1 MSRVFTENKLQQ
13 ECVIWYTNTHCLKH
27 HNPRGLIMSIPNG
40 GSRDVREAMTMKLTG
55 LLKGASD
62 LILILPN
69 KKLIFVELK
78 LENGRQSIEQIDFE
92 NRVKE
97 LGYEYFLCRNL
108 EDFKKC
114 CTLVP

>member
-1 MSRVFTENKLQQ
+1 VRVLSESALQQ
-13 ECVIWYTNTHCLKH
+13 QCVVWFNNTYCLKH
-27 HNPRGLIMSIPNG
+27 HSPRGLIFSVPNG

-78 LENGRQSIEQIDFE
+78 LEKGVQSPEQKDFQERVE
-92 NRVKE
+92 N
-97 LGYEYFLCRNL
+97 LGYEYILCRNL

-114 CTLVP
+114 CTF

>member
-1 MSRVFTENKLQQ
+1 MKINTESFLQQ
-13 ECVIWYTNTHCLKH
+13 QCVVWYNNNYCLKH
-27 HNPRGLIMSIPNG
+27 HVPRGLIFSVPNG

-78 LENGRQSIEQIDFE
+78 LENGRQSIEQVDFE

>member
-1 MSRVFTENKLQQ
+1 MRVLSESRLQQ
-13 ECVIWYTNTHCLKH
+13 ECVVWYNNTFCLKH
-27 HNPRGLIMSIPNG
+27 HNPRGLIFSVPNG

-78 LENGRQSIEQIDFE
+78 LENGRQSVEQIDFE

-108 EDFKKC
+108 EDFKSC
-114 CTLVP
+114 CTFTT